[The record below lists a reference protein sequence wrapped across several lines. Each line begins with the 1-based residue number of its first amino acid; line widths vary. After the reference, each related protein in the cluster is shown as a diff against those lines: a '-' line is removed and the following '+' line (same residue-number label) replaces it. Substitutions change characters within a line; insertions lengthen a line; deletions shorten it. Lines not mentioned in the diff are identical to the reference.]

1 MSYKRVLIDTNVC
14 LDVILDRK
22 PFVLQAAE
30 IVDRAAN
37 KDFTGFVA
45 AHAFDTLFYIVSG
58 ITNSRDATIGIKLL
72 RSVFYVAPVTQDVI
86 DRALSE
92 NWPDFEDAI
101 HYHSALESG
110 CQAIITRNIRD
121 FRDAGLPVLNPED
134 FLLQF
139 R

>member
-1 MSYKRVLIDTNVC
+1 MRTYRTDKVMSKETLNLSIDKN
-14 LDVILDRK
+14 IK
-22 PFVLQAAE
+22 Q
-30 IVDRAAN
+30 RARRIA
-37 KDFTGFVA
+37 KQRG
-45 AHAFDTLFYIVSG
+45 VS
-58 ITNSRDATIGIKLL
+58 ISQL
-72 RSVFYVAPVTQDVI
+72 
-86 DRALSE
+86 
-92 NWPDFEDAI
+92 FEDAI